1 MKKERRDV
9 KKSKDAIKQAFVVLS
24 MHHPIN
30 KITVNQIL
38 ELADVSRGTFYAHF
52 QDIYDVK
59 QQVEDD
65 LLSECLRTMQEGD
78 IHEIVGNPYPQVLR
92 VVTFFQE
99 HANTIRNLSYYGQGG
114 SFFQK
119 YKEIL
124 KKGIQESNHTI
135 EDKETVMLLDAFI
148 AGGIVDS
155 CSAMVLG
162 EGEIHDP
169 EVTAY
174 IISRF
179 IAQGMLGFQ
188 HKN

>member
-30 KITVNQIL
+30 RITVNQIL
-38 ELADVSRGTFYAHF
+38 EMADISRGTFYAHF

-59 QQVEDD
+59 QQVEED
-65 LLSECLRTMQEGD
+65 LLRECLRIMQEGD
-78 IHEIVGNPYPQVLR
+78 IHDIVENPYSQVLR
-92 VVTFFQE
+92 VVVFFQE
-99 HANTIRNLSYYGQGG
+99 HAETIRNLSYYGQGG

-124 KKGIQESNHTI
+124 KKGIQESSHTL
-135 EDKETVMLLDAFI
+135 EEKETVVLLDAFI

-155 CSAMVLG
+155 FSELILG
-162 EGEIHDP
+162 EGGISNP
-169 EVTAY
+169 EKTAQ

-179 IAQGMLGFQ
+179 IAQGMLGFRQ
-188 HKN
+188 K